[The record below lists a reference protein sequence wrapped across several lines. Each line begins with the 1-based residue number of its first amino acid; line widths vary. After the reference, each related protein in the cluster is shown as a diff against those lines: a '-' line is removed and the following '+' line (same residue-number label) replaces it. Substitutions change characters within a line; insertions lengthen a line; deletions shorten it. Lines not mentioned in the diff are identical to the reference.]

1 MKKILL
7 SCNGG
12 FSTSILVQNMKEAA
26 KKKNIEVEIEA
37 VPETDVE
44 DYTDW
49 DILLLGPQIGHR
61 EEEFS
66 EELPMPV
73 FVIDSFDYGMMNG
86 ESVLDFALANCK

>member
-26 KKKNIEVEIEA
+26 KKQKIEVEIEA

-44 DYTDW
+44 DYSDW

-66 EELPMPV
+66 AEFSMPV

-86 ESVLDFALANCK
+86 ESVLKFALENCK